1 MPTPE
6 GKESAVDVDEPNS
19 VEVEDDAGRSVRKTS
34 RLPVIIGLIAICGLA
49 FGLVWMQGAKYEP
62 VLVGKVAP
70 DFALQDLNGETRT
83 LSDYKGQV
91 VFLNFWATWC
101 KPCQEEMP
109 SMERLHQDLEAE
121 FSDRFI
127 MLAVSID
134 KSADDI
140 PAFMAKHKLTFPVLH
155 DRWGKVDRIYKIM
168 GVPET
173 YIIDQTGVLVEKI
186 VGPRDWDVAQNIQ
199 GMLDLLKSASTTP
212 ASDELAHDG

>member
-1 MPTPE
+1 MPDETN
-6 GKESAVDVDEPNS
+6 SA
-19 VEVEDDAGRSVRKTS
+19 EVGGETAPTVSKAS
-34 RLPVIIGLIAICGLA
+34 RLPVIVGLIVICGLA

-62 VLVGKVAP
+62 VLVGKLAP
-70 DFALQDLNGETRT
+70 DFALQDLNGETRK

-121 FSDRFI
+121 FSDRFV

-155 DRWGKVDRIYKIM
+155 DRWGKVDRSYKIM

-173 YIIDQTGVLVEKI
+173 YIIDQTGMLVEKVI
-186 VGPRDWDVAQNIQ
+186 GPRDWNVAQNIQ
-199 GMLDLLKSASTTP
+199 GMMDLLRTVPTSSTSEGSTY
-212 ASDELAHDG
+212 DG

>member
-1 MPTPE
+1 MP
-6 GKESAVDVDEPNS
+6 KVDESAVGPDTVHSAKANYEENP
-19 VEVEDDAGRSVRKTS
+19 VLKKKAS
-34 RLPVIIGLIAICGLA
+34 RLPVILGLIVICALA

-62 VLVGKVAP
+62 VVVGKPAP
-70 DFALQDLNGETRT
+70 NFTLKDLHGEAIE
-83 LSDYKGQV
+83 LSDYQGQV

-109 SMERLHQDLEAE
+109 SMERLHQDLESN
-121 FSDRFI
+121 FSDRFV

-173 YIIDQTGVLVEKI
+173 YIIDQTGVLVEKVI
-186 VGPRDWDVAQNIQ
+186 GPRDWNVAQNIQ
-199 GMLDLLKSASTTP
+199 GVMDLLRNTPPPSASEGSTY
-212 ASDELAHDG
+212 DG

>member
-1 MPTPE
+1 MP
-6 GKESAVDVDEPNS
+6 KVDESAVGSDTVHSAKANYEENP
-19 VEVEDDAGRSVRKTS
+19 VLKKKAS
-34 RLPVIIGLIAICGLA
+34 RLPVILGLIVICALA

-62 VLVGKVAP
+62 VVVGKPAP
-70 DFALQDLNGETRT
+70 NFTLKDLHGEAIE
-83 LSDYKGQV
+83 LSDYQGQV

-109 SMERLHQDLEAE
+109 SMERLHQDLESN
-121 FSDRFI
+121 FSDRFV

-173 YIIDQTGVLVEKI
+173 YIIDQTGVLVEKVI
-186 VGPRDWDVAQNIQ
+186 GPRDWNVAQNIQ
-199 GMLDLLKSASTTP
+199 GVMDLLRNTPPPSASEGSTY
-212 ASDELAHDG
+212 DG

>member
-1 MPTPE
+1 MPNPNDSNVGDDGTNF
-6 GKESAVDVDEPNS
+6 ADVGVAQSPPTGT
-19 VEVEDDAGRSVRKTS
+19 AS
-34 RLPVIIGLIAICGLA
+34 RLPVIIGLLVICSVA
-49 FGLVWMQGAKYEP
+49 FALVFMQGAKYEP
-62 VLVGKVAP
+62 VLVGKLAP
-70 DFALQDLNGETRT
+70 DFALNDLNGETRK
-83 LSDYKGQV
+83 LSDYQGQV

-121 FSDRFI
+121 FSDSFV

-173 YIIDQTGVLVEKI
+173 YIIDQTGVLVEKV
-186 VGPRDWDVAQNIQ
+186 VGPRDWNVAQNIQ
-199 GMLDLLKSASTTP
+199 GMIDLLKNTPISSVGEDSTY
-212 ASDELAHDG
+212 DG

>member
-1 MPTPE
+1 MPTPKDNE
-6 GKESAVDVDEPNS
+6 PGVDGDEANSAEIS
-19 VEVEDDAGRSVRKTS
+19 SDATPSDSKAS

-62 VLVGKVAP
+62 VLVGKLAP
-70 DFALQDLNGETRT
+70 DFALQDLNGETIK
-83 LSDYKGQV
+83 LSDYHGQV

-121 FSDRFI
+121 FSDRFV

-173 YIIDQTGVLVEKI
+173 YIIDQTGVLVEKVI
-186 VGPRDWDVAQNIQ
+186 GPRDWNVAQNIQ
-199 GMLDLLKSASTTP
+199 GMLDLLRNGPKPSTSGTT
-212 ASDELAHDG
+212 G

>member
-1 MPTPE
+1 MPMPDETN
-6 GKESAVDVDEPNS
+6 SA
-19 VEVEDDAGRSVRKTS
+19 EVSGETAPTVSKTS
-34 RLPVIIGLIAICGLA
+34 RLPVIVGLIVICGLA

-62 VLVGKVAP
+62 VLVGKLAP
-70 DFALQDLNGETRT
+70 DFALQDLNGETRK

-101 KPCQEEMP
+101 KPCQEELP

-121 FSDRFI
+121 FSDRFV

-173 YIIDQTGVLVEKI
+173 YIIDQTGMLVEKVI
-186 VGPRDWDVAQNIQ
+186 GPRDWNVAQNIQ
-199 GMLDLLKSASTTP
+199 GMMDLLRKNPTPSTSGTT
-212 ASDELAHDG
+212 G

>member
-1 MPTPE
+1 M
-6 GKESAVDVDEPNS
+6 ESKP
-19 VEVEDDAGRSVRKTS
+19 S
-34 RLPVIIGLIAICGLA
+34 RWPVIVGLIVICSLA

-62 VLVGKVAP
+62 VLIGKLAP
-70 DFALQDLNGETRT
+70 DFALKDLNGELTK
-83 LSDYKGQV
+83 LSDYRGQV

-109 SMERLHQDLEAE
+109 SMERLHQDLEGE
-121 FSDRFI
+121 FSDRFV

-173 YIIDQTGVLVEKI
+173 YIINQKGVLVEKV
-186 VGPRDWDVAQNIQ
+186 VGPRDWNVVQNIQ
-199 GMLDLLKSASTTP
+199 GILDLLRNSQTPPASTEVT
-212 ASDELAHDG
+212 SQG

>member
-1 MPTPE
+1 MP
-6 GKESAVDVDEPNS
+6 KVDESAVGPDTVYSATVNYEGNP
-19 VEVEDDAGRSVRKTS
+19 VLKKKAS
-34 RLPVIIGLIAICGLA
+34 RLPVILCLIVICGLA

-62 VLVGKVAP
+62 VVVGKPAP
-70 DFALQDLNGETRT
+70 NFTLNDLNGEAIE
-83 LSDYKGQV
+83 LSDYQGQV

-109 SMERLHQDLEAE
+109 SMERLHQNLESN
-121 FSDRFI
+121 FSDRFV

-173 YIIDQTGVLVEKI
+173 YIIDQTGVLVEKVI
-186 VGPRDWDVAQNIQ
+186 GPRDWNVAQNIQ
-199 GMLDLLKSASTTP
+199 GVMDLLRNTPPPSASEGSTY
-212 ASDELAHDG
+212 DG

>member
-1 MPTPE
+1 MPMPNLND
-6 GKESAVDVDEPNS
+6 SAVDSNSPNS
-19 VEVEDDAGRSVRKTS
+19 QGEGGVPQNTKSNSK
-34 RLPVIIGLIAICGLA
+34 LPVILGVMVISALA
-49 FGLVWMQGAKYEP
+49 FGLVWMQGAKYTP
-62 VLVGKVAP
+62 VLVGKAAP
-70 DFALQDLNGETRT
+70 DFELKDINGNTVE

-109 SMERLHQDLEAE
+109 SMERLHQDLEGK
-121 FSDRFI
+121 FSDRFV

-140 PAFMAKHKLTFPVLH
+140 PAFMAKYKLTFPVLH

-173 YIIDQTGVLVEKI
+173 YIIDQAGNLVEKVI
-186 VGPRDWDVAQNIQ
+186 GPRDWDVPGNIESV
-199 GMLDLLKSASTTP
+199 MNLLNPSSSKPS
-212 ASDELAHDG
+212 LGDG

>member
-1 MPTPE
+1 MLMP
-6 GKESAVDVDEPNS
+6 DEANFAEVSSDAAPS
-19 VEVEDDAGRSVRKTS
+19 VSKAS

-62 VLVGKVAP
+62 VLVGKLAP
-70 DFALQDLNGETRT
+70 DFALQDLNGETQK
-83 LSDYKGQV
+83 LSDYRGQV

-109 SMERLHQDLEAE
+109 SMERLHQELEAE
-121 FSDRFI
+121 FSDRFV

-173 YIIDQTGVLVEKI
+173 YIIDQAGVLVEKI
-186 VGPRDWDVAQNIQ
+186 IGPRDWNAARNIQ
-199 GMLDLLKSASTTP
+199 GMMDLLRTAPTPSTTEG
-212 ASDELAHDG
+212 SMYDG

>member
-1 MPTPE
+1 MPTPNANE
-6 GKESAVDVDEPNS
+6 LEVDGDGTNSVDVSGDPTPP
-19 VEVEDDAGRSVRKTS
+19 VTIAS
-34 RLPVIIGLIAICGLA
+34 RLPVIIGFVVICGLA
-49 FGLVWMQGAKYEP
+49 FGLVFMQGAKYEP
-62 VLVGKVAP
+62 VLLGKLAP
-70 DFALQDLNGETRT
+70 DFALDDLKGETRK
-83 LSDYKGQV
+83 LSDYHGQV

-109 SMERLHQDLEAE
+109 SMEQLHQDLEAE
-121 FSDRFI
+121 FSDGFV

-186 VGPRDWDVAQNIQ
+186 IGPRDWNVAQNVQ
-199 GMLDLLKSASTTP
+199 GMIDLLKNTP
-212 ASDELAHDG
+212 APSVGGDSTYDG

>member
-1 MPTPE
+1 MPTPNDN
-6 GKESAVDVDEPNS
+6 ESAVGVDAPNVTEASPDVAPGD
-19 VEVEDDAGRSVRKTS
+19 RKAS
-34 RLPVIIGLIAICGLA
+34 RLPVIIGLLTICGIA

-62 VLVGKVAP
+62 VLVGKLAP
-70 DFALQDLNGETRT
+70 DFALQDLSGETRK
-83 LSDYKGQV
+83 LSDYRWQV

-109 SMERLHQDLEAE
+109 SMERLHQELEAE
-121 FSDRFI
+121 FSDGFV

-173 YIIDQTGVLVEKI
+173 YIIDQKGFLVEKI
-186 VGPRDWDVAQNIQ
+186 IGPRDWDVARNVQ
-199 GMLDLLKSASTTP
+199 GIIDLLRNEATPSTSET
-212 ASDELAHDG
+212 AG

>member
-1 MPTPE
+1 MPTPNANE
-6 GKESAVDVDEPNS
+6 LEVDGDGTNAVDVSGDLTPP
-19 VEVEDDAGRSVRKTS
+19 VATAS
-34 RLPVIIGLIAICGLA
+34 RLPVIIGLIVICGLA
-49 FGLVWMQGAKYEP
+49 FGLVFMQGAKYEP
-62 VLVGKVAP
+62 VLVGKLAP
-70 DFALQDLNGETRT
+70 DFALNDLNGETRT
-83 LSDYKGQV
+83 LSDYQGQV

-121 FSDRFI
+121 FSDGFV

-173 YIIDQTGVLVEKI
+173 YIIDQAGVLVEKI
-186 VGPRDWDVAQNIQ
+186 IGPRDWNVAQNIQ
-199 GMLDLLKSASTTP
+199 GMIDLLKNTPTPSVREDSTY
-212 ASDELAHDG
+212 DG

>member
-1 MPTPE
+1 MPNLDD
-6 GKESAVDVDEPNS
+6 S
-19 VEVEDDAGRSVRKTS
+19 EVVSDSPVPQAEAGVPQNTKSTS
-34 RLPVIIGLIAICGLA
+34 KLPVIFGVLVISAIA
-49 FGLVWMQGAKYEP
+49 FGLVWIQGAKYEP
-62 VLVGKVAP
+62 VLVGKAAP
-70 DFALQDLNGETRT
+70 NFELKDINGNAVE

-109 SMERLHQDLEAE
+109 SMERLHQDLEAK
-121 FSDRFI
+121 FSDRFV

-140 PAFMAKHKLTFPVLH
+140 PAFMAKYKLTFPVLH

-173 YIIDQTGVLVEKI
+173 YIIDQAGNLVEKVI
-186 VGPRDWDVAQNIQ
+186 GPREWDVPKNIQ
-199 GMLDLLKSASTTP
+199 SVMNLLQPFSPKSS
-212 ASDELAHDG
+212 LGDG